1 MLREQLQQIPIRV
14 KVNEDVELAQRV
26 KVLVQHH
33 ADPVE
38 PSADVVV
45 VSARHL
51 DELDA
56 AGTQAAD
63 GGDDVRRAEGDVLDA
78 GAAVVVDVLFDLGLF
93 LAGGGLVDGH
103 LDGFVGRGHDDGA
116 EGGVFTEGF
125 KSVRVLF
132 WAKQVLW
139 VRFIKI
145 RNLRA
150 DVFVVNGPETVK
162 TKDPFIA
169 AKILAR
175 PEMRGYIS
183 VLAKKSTR
191 KIQRKP

>member
-1 MLREQLQQIPIRV
+1 M
-14 KVNEDVELAQRV
+14 
-26 KVLVQHH
+26 
-33 ADPVE
+33 
-38 PSADVVV
+38 
-45 VSARHL
+45 
-51 DELDA
+51 
-56 AGTQAAD
+56 
-63 GGDDVRRAEGDVLDA
+63 LDA

-93 LAGGGLVDGH
+93 LAGGRLVDGH
-103 LDGFVGRGHDDGA
+103 LDGFVGRGHDDRA

-132 WAKQVLW
+132 WARQVLW

-150 DVFVVNGPETVK
+150 NVFVVNRPETVK

-183 VLAKKSTR
+183 VLAKKSRR
-191 KIQRKP
+191 KIQRKPYITFTRDWTLTIHKHRPFHSNLDFPRSDL